1 MHINTQTITDYLMM
15 AEHEKKLSP
24 ETLKAYRIDL
34 RQFLEFTRNQ
44 PVDRQLLSQYVA
56 HLNQNFSPRT
66 VKRKFASVRAF
77 FTEITIATPEENPFL
92 YYHTRII
99 TPRELPRIIPDQLV
113 CDLLRSVYEAHD
125 PKKPETLR
133 DLLVVELL
141 FGAGLRVSELCAL
154 TKDTFLLDH
163 GSLRLHIHGKG
174 RKDRIIELTTP
185 ALLRAARRYCAV
197 YAPAIQQ
204 GNAMFYNRIG
214 APLTPDSVRR
224 IIRGHLN
231 RLGSRYHVT
240 PHMFRHTFA
249 TTLLNA
255 GMDIRFIQSLLGHSS
270 ISTTQIYTHV
280 SNRQQTL
287 LLAEKHPRGKMEFSL

>member
-1 MHINTQTITDYLMM
+1 MYINTQTITDYLMM

-34 RQFLEFTRNQ
+34 RQFLEFTA
-44 PVDRQLLSQYVA
+44 DRPIDRHLLSQYVA

-66 VKRKFASVRAF
+66 VKRKLASVRAF
-77 FTEITIATPEENPFL
+77 FSEFTAEEPEQNPFL
-92 YYHTRII
+92 YYHTRIV

-154 TKDTFLLDH
+154 TRDTFLLDQ